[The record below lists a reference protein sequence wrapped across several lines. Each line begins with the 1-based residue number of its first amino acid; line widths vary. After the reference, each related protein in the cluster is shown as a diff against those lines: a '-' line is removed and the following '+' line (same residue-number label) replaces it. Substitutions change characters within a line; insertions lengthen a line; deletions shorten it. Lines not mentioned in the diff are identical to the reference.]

1 MSERSVTLDGREI
14 AILKM
19 LATGAPNK
27 AIAVD
32 AGYTEGSL
40 RVFLHHLYQKIGVR
54 NRTAAAIWWQ
64 GNQPRGEAARPQS
77 FSPSRLAEPKL
88 GASVAKIGGD
98 YSFKG
103 IVVASF
109 KKLSGVRRFVV
120 EDDRGVLHIYGPQN
134 LRVIP
139 EREPR
144 RRVLRGKG
152 GK

>member
-1 MSERSVTLDGREI
+1 MSAKGVTLDGREI
-14 AILKM
+14 AVLKL
-19 LATGAPNK
+19 LATGAPNS
-27 AIAVD
+27 AIAADV
-32 AGYTEGSL
+32 GYTEGSL
-40 RVFLHHLYQKIGVR
+40 RVFLCHLYAKLGVK
-54 NRTAAAIWWQ
+54 NRTAAAAWWHA
-64 GNQPRGEAARPQS
+64 NRPSDEVARPAS
-77 FSPSRLAEPKL
+77 FSPTKLVEPKL

-134 LRVIP
+134 LSVLP

-144 RRVLRGKG
+144 RRVLRSKG